1 MTDRTARTTAW
12 ATGRTTGRATGRTGE
27 RAAARAPGRT
37 AARLT
42 ERRHPETPPDRPA
55 APRPGGT
62 PPAGAAEDALDRTLR
77 EVRTLLESTVHE
89 HRARQSRDALFT
101 EVGVADA
108 AFLAAAEEV
117 VGRAV
122 HSVDAAFPEPT
133 PRLAAD
139 HAALHALVSGVGDT
153 GTGSDTATVT
163 GTATATGSG
172 TATGTATG
180 SGTDARPVEVR
191 VLRTRPLAEP
201 GPALGPGGGLGAR
214 PPEIRIAAV
223 PLPTAVIADGRT
235 ALVCTDTAEGRR
247 ASLVRDPAVVAT
259 LLGMFGHIWRTAAP
273 AARPLDFGNR
283 ARTEMVRRVLRRL
296 GDGVTDEAAARE
308 LAISVRTYRRYVTGI
323 LELLEVNSRFQA
335 GVRACELGILDRF
348 STGS

>member
-1 MTDRTARTTAW
+1 MTDRTARTTAR
-12 ATGRTTGRATGRTGE
+12 ATGRTTGRATGWAGE

-42 ERRHPETPPDRPA
+42 ERRHPEAPPDRPA
-55 APRPGGT
+55 APRSGGQE
-62 PPAGAAEDALDRTLR
+62 PAGAAEDALDRTLR

-89 HRARQSRDALFT
+89 HRARRSRDALFT

-108 AFLAAAEEV
+108 AFLAAAEQV

-122 HSVDAAFPEPT
+122 RSVDAAFPEPT

-139 HAALHALVSGVGDT
+139 HAALHALVSGVGDV
-153 GTGSDTATVT
+153 GGAD
-163 GTATATGSG
+163 
-172 TATGTATG
+172 
-180 SGTDARPVEVR
+180 PVEVR

-259 LLGMFGHIWRTAAP
+259 LLGLFGNIWRTAAP

>member
-1 MTDRTARTTAW
+1 MTDWTARTTAR
-12 ATGRTTGRATGRTGE
+12 ATGRTSGRATGRTGE

-37 AARLT
+37 AARLS

-55 APRPGGT
+55 APRSGG
-62 PPAGAAEDALDRTLR
+62 PEPAGAAEDALDRTLR

-108 AFLAAAEEV
+108 AFLAAAEQV

-122 HSVDAAFPEPT
+122 RSVDAAFPEPT

-153 GTGSDTATVT
+153 GTGPDS
-163 GTATATGSG
+163 GSG
-172 TATGTATG
+172 A
-180 SGTDARPVEVR
+180 DARPVEVR

-235 ALVCTDTAEGRR
+235 ALVCTDTAEGRQ

-259 LLGMFGHIWRTAAP
+259 LHGMFGNIWRTAAP

-348 STGS
+348 STGA

>member
-1 MTDRTARTTAW
+1 MTDRTARTTAR

-55 APRPGGT
+55 APRPGG
-62 PPAGAAEDALDRTLR
+62 PEPAGAAEDALDRALR

-122 HSVDAAFPEPT
+122 RSVDAAFPEPT

-139 HAALHALVSGVGDT
+139 HAALHALVSGAGDTGT
-153 GTGSDTATVT
+153 GTGSDTAT
-163 GTATATGSG
+163 GSG
-172 TATGTATG
+172 
-180 SGTDARPVEVR
+180 SDARPVEVR
-191 VLRTRPLAEP
+191 VLRTRPLSEP

>member
-1 MTDRTARTTAW
+1 MTDRTARTTAR

-55 APRPGGT
+55 APRPGG
-62 PPAGAAEDALDRTLR
+62 PEPAGAAEDALDRTLR

-122 HSVDAAFPEPT
+122 RSVDAAFPEPT

-153 GTGSDTATVT
+153 GAGSDA
-163 GTATATGSG
+163 GAG
-172 TATGTATG
+172 
-180 SGTDARPVEVR
+180 PVEVR

-235 ALVCTDTAEGRR
+235 ALVCTDTAEGRQ

>member
-1 MTDRTARTTAW
+1 M
-12 ATGRTTGRATGRTGE
+12 
-27 RAAARAPGRT
+27 
-37 AARLT
+37 T
-42 ERRHPETPPDRPA
+42 ERIS
-55 APRPGGT
+55 
-62 PPAGAAEDALDRTLR
+62 EDVLDRTLR

-89 HRARQSRDALFT
+89 HRARQSRSAQFA

-117 VGRAV
+117 AGQAV
-122 HSVDAAFPEPT
+122 RSVDAAFPEPS

-139 HAALHALVSGVGDT
+139 HAALHALVSGLGDT
-153 GTGSDTATVT
+153 VD
-163 GTATATGSG
+163 
-172 TATGTATG
+172 
-180 SGTDARPVEVR
+180 VR

-214 PPEIRIAAV
+214 PAQIRIAAV
-223 PLPTAVIADGRT
+223 ALPTAVIADGRT
-235 ALVCTDTAEGRR
+235 ALVCTDSADGRQ
-247 ASLVRDPAVVAT
+247 ASLVQDPAVVAA
-259 LLGMFGHIWRTAAP
+259 LHGMFGNIWRTAAP
-273 AARPLDFGNR
+273 AVRPLDFGNR

-335 GVRACELGILDRF
+335 GVRASELGILDRF
-348 STGS
+348 SGGA

>member
-1 MTDRTARTTAW
+1 MTDRTARTTAR
-12 ATGRTTGRATGRTGE
+12 ATGRTSGRATGRTGE
-27 RAAARAPGRT
+27 RPAARAPGRT

-55 APRPGGT
+55 APRSGG
-62 PPAGAAEDALDRTLR
+62 PEPAGAAEDALDRTLR

-108 AFLAAAEEV
+108 AFLAAAEQV
-117 VGRAV
+117 VGRAQR
-122 HSVDAAFPEPT
+122 SVDAAFPEPT

-139 HAALHALVSGVGDT
+139 HAALHALVSAVGD
-153 GTGSDTATVT
+153 TGSDTAT
-163 GTATATGSG
+163 GAGSDTATGG
-172 TATGTATG
+172 GAG
-180 SGTDARPVEVR
+180 ARPVEVR

-235 ALVCTDTAEGRR
+235 ALVCTETAEGRQ

-259 LLGMFGHIWRTAAP
+259 LHGMFGNIWRTAAP

-348 STGS
+348 STGA

>member
-1 MTDRTARTTAW
+1 
-12 ATGRTTGRATGRTGE
+12 
-27 RAAARAPGRT
+27 
-37 AARLT
+37 
-42 ERRHPETPPDRPA
+42 ETPPDRPA
-55 APRPGGT
+55 APRSGGQE
-62 PPAGAAEDALDRTLR
+62 PAGAAGDALDRTLR

-89 HRARQSRDALFT
+89 HRARRSRDALFT

-108 AFLAAAEEV
+108 AFLAAAEQV

-122 HSVDAAFPEPT
+122 RSVDAAFPEPT

-153 GTGSDTATVT
+153 GGAD
-163 GTATATGSG
+163 
-172 TATGTATG
+172 
-180 SGTDARPVEVR
+180 PVEVR
-191 VLRTRPLAEP
+191 VLRTRPLAEA

-235 ALVCTDTAEGRR
+235 ALVCTDTAEGRQ

-259 LLGMFGHIWRTAAP
+259 LHGLFGNIWRTAAP